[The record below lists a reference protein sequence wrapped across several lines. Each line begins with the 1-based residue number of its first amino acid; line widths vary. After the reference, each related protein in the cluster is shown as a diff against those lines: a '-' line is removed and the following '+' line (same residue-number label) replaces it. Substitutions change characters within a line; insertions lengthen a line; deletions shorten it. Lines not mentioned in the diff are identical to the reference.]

1 MAEYKKERGNY
12 GETKE
17 REGVTVNM
25 KRLAG
30 VGSPACGDQ
39 RVEASAERPMCGG
52 HGGWCRKA
60 DVWRHGAMR
69 EEEGLRAELF
79 ERQKKNLRER
89 VEEGGG

>member
-12 GETKE
+12 GEIKE

-39 RVEASAERPMCGG
+39 RVEAMEAGAGRPMCGG
-52 HGGWCRKA
+52 GM
-60 DVWRHGAMR
+60 WRHGEMR

-89 VEEGGG
+89 LEEGGG

>member
-12 GETKE
+12 GEIKE

-30 VGSPACGDQ
+30 VGSLACGDQ
-39 RVEASAERPMCGG
+39 RVEAVEAGAGRPMCGG
-52 HGGWCRKA
+52 RGGWRRKN

-79 ERQKKNLRER
+79 ERQKIFER
-89 VEEGGG
+89 KS

>member
-30 VGSPACGDQ
+30 VRSPACGDQ
-39 RVEASAERPMCGG
+39 RVEAVEDGAGRPMCGG
-52 HGGWCRKA
+52 
-60 DVWRHGAMR
+60 M
-69 EEEGLRAELF
+69 
-79 ERQKKNLRER
+79 ER
-89 VEEGGG
+89 

>member
-39 RVEASAERPMCGG
+39 RVEADVGRPACGG
-52 HGGWCRKA
+52 RCRKV
-60 DVWRHGAMR
+60 DVWRRHMEAWSGERRGGA
-69 EEEGLRAELF
+69 EG
-79 ERQKKNLRER
+79 
-89 VEEGGG
+89 